1 MSPEQVF
8 LFGRKGGARKG
19 LANRNA
25 KKKKYVLKSNDGG
38 DSSSSSSSSAE
49 SNNKK
54 YKGPQSVGCYS
65 PKKNRIDLIQ
75 SIIIYL
81 LWASSTTER

>member
-1 MSPEQVF
+1 MSPKQVF

-25 KKKKYVLKSNDGG
+25 KKTKYVLKSNDGG
-38 DSSSSSSSSAE
+38 DSSSSSSSSSGE

-54 YKGPQSVGCYS
+54 YKRPQCVGCYLLG
-65 PKKNRIDLIQ
+65 KKLK
-75 SIIIYL
+75 SI
-81 LWASSTTER
+81 